1 MNLIQILMTPSEVTN
16 TILICIFAYLESFLL
31 EMFFIKLLD
40 IHTSKLSKFLYVL
53 LSGTIGIISNH
64 LLNNLIAY
72 FTNLMF
78 CFILIYKLF
87 NQTLKKSFI
96 ALLCSYICIF
106 ISAYLSQI
114 LISKSLQISSVDI
127 LNIPLY
133 HILTSLLLYMIF
145 GLFYIIMCH
154 KDVIIKSKKTS
165 LKQLYL

>member
-96 ALLCSYICIF
+96 ALIFEINMHFYFCIF
-106 ISAYLSQI
+106 IS
-114 LISKSLQISSVDI
+114 
-127 LNIPLY
+127 NIN
-133 HILTSLLLYMIF
+133 
-145 GLFYIIMCH
+145 
-154 KDVIIKSKKTS
+154 
-165 LKQLYL
+165 KQVFTNFFC